1 MQKAALITREWVGM
15 DEAEILLG
23 KSQKTVERLAAAG
36 ELRSMLEPREGR
48 KPQRVYHA
56 GDLQRIK
63 QENIRSQQPEPKQP
77 RLLAA
82 PAVPNAVATFD
93 VLTKKLWLSLEEAA
107 AYSGFSE
114 SALRGMIE
122 QQAVAALKAGPHG
135 AWCIRRKSLEGFAG

>member
-1 MQKAALITREWVGM
+1 MQKAALIAREWVGM

-48 KPQRVYHA
+48 KPQRMYHA

-63 QENIRSQQPEPKQP
+63 QENVRSQQPEPKQP

-82 PAVPNAVATFD
+82 PSVQNTVATFD
-93 VLTKKLWLSLEEAA
+93 VLTKKD
-107 AYSGFSE
+107 
-114 SALRGMIE
+114 
-122 QQAVAALKAGPHG
+122 
-135 AWCIRRKSLEGFAG
+135 RKSVV